1 MTNFYTKTKE
11 VFKKRNINI
20 YVLFFL
26 FIYIV
31 FIIKFVTFKQLDNNI
46 FFGVYSLLVSFY
58 ILSRFALSYFYVPD
72 DLNFDS
78 NYEPT
83 ISFAVPSKNEGENI
97 RETII
102 RIAQTDYPHQKI
114 DIIAINDGSTDN
126 TLSEMLRAKEIAKQ
140 EYNVDVIV
148 VDWKV
153 NKGKREG
160 MAACVK
166 MSDKDLVFFIDSD
179 SFVEKNTAREVVK
192 YFFEDSVGAVAGHA
206 YVANPDV
213 NFLTKMQSV
222 RYFIAFKAYKSA
234 ESLFGTVTCCS
245 GCCSA
250 YRRKFVISFI
260 DEWLEQSFLGVKCT
274 YGDDR
279 SMTNFLLKRGYK
291 TVFSPTAI
299 VHTFVPEKF
308 RVFMRQQLRW
318 KKSWVRESILAGLFI
333 WKRHPIMSISFYMGI
348 ILPIIAPVVVF
359 RALLWYPYVNSAIP
373 WFYLFGLMLMAV
385 IYGLYYFLYMRDYKW
400 IYGVLFATFYTLVL
414 IWQLPYAIL
423 NIRDSRWGT
432 R

>member
-1 MTNFYTKTKE
+1 
-11 VFKKRNINI
+11 
-20 YVLFFL
+20 
-26 FIYIV
+26 
-31 FIIKFVTFKQLDNNI
+31 
-46 FFGVYSLLVSFY
+46 
-58 ILSRFALSYFYVPD
+58 
-72 DLNFDS
+72 
-78 NYEPT
+78 
-83 ISFAVPSKNEGENI
+83 
-97 RETII
+97 
-102 RIAQTDYPHQKI
+102 
-114 DIIAINDGSTDN
+114 
-126 TLSEMLRAKEIAKQ
+126 
-140 EYNVDVIV
+140 
-148 VDWKV
+148 
-153 NKGKREG
+153 
-160 MAACVK
+160 
-166 MSDKDLVFFIDSD
+166 
-179 SFVEKNTAREVVK
+179 
-192 YFFEDSVGAVAGHA
+192 
-206 YVANPDV
+206 
-213 NFLTKMQSV
+213 
-222 RYFIAFKAYKSA
+222 
-234 ESLFGTVTCCS
+234 
-245 GCCSA
+245 
-250 YRRKFVISFI
+250 
-260 DEWLEQSFLGVKCT
+260 
-274 YGDDR
+274 
-279 SMTNFLLKRGYK
+279 MTNFLLKRGYK